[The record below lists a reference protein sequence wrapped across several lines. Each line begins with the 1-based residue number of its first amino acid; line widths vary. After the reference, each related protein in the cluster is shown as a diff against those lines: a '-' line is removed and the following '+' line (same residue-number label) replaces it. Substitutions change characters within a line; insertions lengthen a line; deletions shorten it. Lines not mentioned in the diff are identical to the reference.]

1 MAFKDHFSKQ
11 ADAYAKYRPVYPVAL
26 FEYLAAQTKERKLAW
41 DVGTGSG
48 QATPGLAAHFDRVIA
63 TDPSES
69 QIRNATAH
77 PKVLYKVAPA
87 EQTDIAEGAV
97 DLITVAQALHWFD
110 LNRFYAEARRVLKP
124 AGVLAAWC
132 YGLNE
137 IESGIDRI
145 VRHFYRDVV
154 GPYWPPE
161 RKLIDERYR
170 TIPFPFA
177 ELTPPAF
184 NMEVEW
190 TLDEYLSYLGTWSAT
205 QRYRQQQGTNPLPA
219 LRTELLHMWNAP
231 QVKRTVKWPIH
242 LRIGKV

>member
-11 ADAYAKYRPVYPVAL
+11 ADAYAKYRPVYPDAL
-26 FEYLAAQTKERKLAW
+26 FDYLAAQASIRKLAW

-48 QATPGLAAHFDRVIA
+48 QAALGLAAHFERVIA

-69 QIRNATAH
+69 QVGNATAH
-77 PKVLYKVAPA
+77 PKVLYKVASA
-87 EQTDIAEGAV
+87 EQTDIPDRSV

-137 IESGIDRI
+137 IGSGIDEI
-145 VRHFYRDVV
+145 VRRFYRDVV

-161 RKLIDERYR
+161 RRLIDERYQ
-170 TIPFPFA
+170 TVPFPFT
-177 ELTPPAF
+177 ESVSPAF
-184 NMEVEW
+184 HMEVEW
-190 TLDEYLSYLGTWSAT
+190 TLDEYLGYLGTWSAT
-205 QRYRQQQGTNPLPA
+205 QRYRQQQGTGPLPA
-219 LRTELLHMWNAP
+219 LRAELLHAWSAP
-231 QVKRTVKWPIH
+231 QAKRTVKWPIH